1 MYILTYI
8 KVKIFPAYT
17 HIWFILVF
25 ESKAMN
31 HIQFLTV
38 NWCHDMKCYGSSIST
53 ILLFF
58 FNFILFIVSTI
69 LISLCQMNTYKWLCF
84 YSTLKWRHALFS
96 GRYCI
101 SSHLSS
107 QHFEVDFVKRE
118 ILTSLSD
125 AGTLKM
131 DRLLKVY
138 FLSLSLRSARL
149 VLTLP
154 KSLCPTCGNNP
165 MLYWLSL

>member
-1 MYILTYI
+1 M
-8 KVKIFPAYT
+8 
-17 HIWFILVF
+17 IWN
-25 ESKAMN
+25 AMAR
-31 HIQFLTV
+31 L
-38 NWCHDMKCYGSSIST
+38 Y
-53 ILLFF
+53 LLFF
-58 FNFILFIVSTI
+58 SSFSTLFCQLCQTNWLCWVDVSTI